1 MENKIGAIKEWFQRP
16 LSVVWFCGIISLF
29 TLIAYHKPLFDYVTE
44 NVESG
49 FSGVVITIS
58 FALLMLLFDFM
69 FAMLVIK
76 PLRMVGRVIV
86 ALSLLANGAALY
98 FINTYEVLLTRDV
111 MGNLFNTR
119 VSEASGFVSVDMV
132 IYIVLFGL
140 LPALYVLFRKVD
152 YAKGSTLAKSV
163 GGALLGIVLVAL
175 VNINNVLWIDRN
187 ATKIGAL
194 IMPWSY
200 IANTARHFH
209 HQKMINREEIP
220 LPDAT
225 FASDNRSVMV
235 LVIGESARREN
246 FSLYGYERDTN
257 PLLRG
262 DSIKTYI
269 ANASATSTTQ
279 AVKAILD
286 HKRVKGLYEILPN
299 YMYRNG
305 IDVVWRTTN
314 WGEPPLHIE
323 KYRNA
328 SKLKA
333 QYPNADSRYDGIL
346 LEGLSE
352 EIEASAS
359 DKLLVVIHTSTSHG
373 PTYNKKYPADFEVFT
388 PVCTTVEMAKAER
401 SELINAY
408 DNTILYTDYLLHSV
422 IEVLRNVEDRESAM
436 IYISDHGESLGE
448 GNIYMHGMVSASMAP
463 KEQTEIPFIVWQG
476 SDNRHLK
483 ELDEVGH
490 YHIFHSVM
498 DWFDMSSEFYNEEF
512 SIFE

>member
-1 MENKIGAIKEWFQRP
+1 MENKIGVIKEWFKRP
-16 LSVVWFCGIISLF
+16 LNIVWFCGIISLF
-29 TLIAYHKPLFDYVTE
+29 TLIAYHKPLFSYVAE

-49 FSGVVITIS
+49 LSGVVIVVS
-58 FALLMLLFDFM
+58 FALLILLFDFM
-69 FAMLVIK
+69 FAMLIIK
-76 PLRMVGRVIV
+76 PLRMVGRIIV
-86 ALSLLANGAALY
+86 AISLLANGAALY
-98 FINTYEVLLTRDV
+98 FVRTYEVLLTRDV

-119 VSEASGFVSVDMV
+119 PSEASGFISADMF
-132 IYIVLFGL
+132 IFIALFGL
-140 LPALYVLFRKVD
+140 LPALYVLCRKVE
-152 YAKGSTLAKSV
+152 YGNGRRLAKSV
-163 GGALLGIVLVAL
+163 GISLVGIILLALL
-175 VNINNVLWIDRN
+175 NINNVLWIDRN

-225 FASDNRSVMV
+225 FTSDDPSVVV

-246 FSLYGYERDTN
+246 FSLYGYARETN
-257 PLLRG
+257 PLLKG
-262 DSIKTYI
+262 DSVKTYI

-305 IDVVWRTTN
+305 VDVVWRTTN

-333 QYPNADSRYDGIL
+333 QYPDADNRYDGIL
-346 LEGLSE
+346 LEGLRE
-352 EIEASAS
+352 EIEASQS

-373 PTYNKKYPADFEVFT
+373 PTYNKKYPAEFEVFT
-388 PVCTTVEMAKAER
+388 PVCTTVEMAKADR

-408 DNTILYTDYLLHSV
+408 DNTILYTDYLLHS
-422 IEVLRNVEDRESAM
+422 IIDTLREVEDRACAM

-448 GNIYMHGMVSASMAP
+448 GNIYMHGMVAASMAP

-476 SDNRHLK
+476 DDSRPLK
-483 ELDEVGH
+483 SLDEVGH

-498 DWFDMSSEFYNEEF
+498 DWLDMTSEFYNEEF

>member
-1 MENKIGAIKEWFQRP
+1 MENKIGVIKEWFKRP
-16 LSVVWFCGIISLF
+16 LSIVWFCGIISLF
-29 TLIAYHKPLFDYVTE
+29 TLVAYHKPLFDYVTE

-49 FSGVVITIS
+49 ISGVVITVS
-58 FALLMLLFDFM
+58 FALLILLFDFM
-69 FAMLVIK
+69 FAMLIIK
-76 PLRMVGRVIV
+76 PLKMVGRVIV
-86 ALSLLANGAALY
+86 AISLLANGVALY
-98 FINTYEVLLTRDV
+98 FIKTYEVLLTRDV

-119 VSEASGFVSVDMV
+119 VSEASGFVSADMF
-132 IYIVLFGL
+132 LFIIIFGII
-140 LPALYVLFRKVD
+140 PALYVLCRKVD
-152 YAKGSTLAKSV
+152 YGKGRTMAKGV
-163 GGALLGIVLVAL
+163 GFSLLGIVAL
-175 VNINNVLWIDRN
+175 AVVNINNVLWIDRN

-194 IMPWSY
+194 ILPWSY

-209 HQKMINREEIP
+209 HQKMINREEIL

-225 FASDNRSVMV
+225 FTSDEPSVMV

-257 PLLRG
+257 PLLKS
-262 DSIKTYI
+262 DSVKTYI

-305 IDVVWRTTN
+305 VDVVWRTTN

-328 SKLKA
+328 SKLNA
-333 QYPNADSRYDGIL
+333 QYPDADGKYDGIL
-346 LEGLSE
+346 LAGLRE
-352 EIEASAS
+352 EIEASTN
-359 DKLLVVIHTSTSHG
+359 DKLLIVIHTSTSHG
-373 PTYNKKYPADFEVFT
+373 PTYNKKYPTEFETFT
-388 PVCTTVEMAKAER
+388 PVCTTVEMAKADR
-401 SELINAY
+401 AELINAY
-408 DNTILYTDYLLHSV
+408 DNTILYTDYLLHS
-422 IEVLRNVEDRESAM
+422 IIDVLRGVDDRKCAM

-448 GNIYMHGMVSASMAP
+448 GNIYMHGMVAASMAP

-476 SDNRHLK
+476 DDSRQLK

-498 DWFDMSSEFYNEEF
+498 DYLDMDSEFYNEEF
-512 SIFE
+512 SVFE

>member
-1 MENKIGAIKEWFQRP
+1 MKNKIGAIKEWFQRP

-49 FSGVVITIS
+49 LSGVVITIS

-333 QYPNADSRYDGIL
+333 QYPDADGRYDGIL

>member
-49 FSGVVITIS
+49 LSGVVITIS

-152 YAKGSTLAKSV
+152 YGKGSTLAKSV
-163 GGALLGIVLVAL
+163 GGSLLGIVLVAL

-262 DSIKTYI
+262 DSVKTYI

-305 IDVVWRTTN
+305 VDVVWRTTN

-333 QYPNADSRYDGIL
+333 QYPDADGRYDGIL

-490 YHIFHSVM
+490 YHIFHSIM

>member
-1 MENKIGAIKEWFQRP
+1 MESKIGAIKEWFQRP

-49 FSGVVITIS
+49 LSGVVITIS

-262 DSIKTYI
+262 DSVKTYI

-305 IDVVWRTTN
+305 VDVVWRTTN

-333 QYPNADSRYDGIL
+333 QYPDADGRYDGIL

-463 KEQTEIPFIVWQG
+463 KEQIEIPFIVWQG